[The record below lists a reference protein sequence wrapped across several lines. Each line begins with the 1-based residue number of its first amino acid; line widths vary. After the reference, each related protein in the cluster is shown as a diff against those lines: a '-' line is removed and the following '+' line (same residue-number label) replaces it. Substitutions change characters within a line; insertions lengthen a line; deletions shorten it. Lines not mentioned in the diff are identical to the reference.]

1 MLLNCCGGLKSRKNK
16 KMFEFTSISSCVTPM
31 SAARRDIL
39 SESGC
44 LQDLKASSR
53 AMDFSLSSPSLLRIS
68 AIVRYFALVLK
79 NVENLEIQN
88 SLPKAWILVFSG
100 FRGQLGSSD
109 LALELLMVWNRDV
122 LVQIFRSRWIIGPT
136 DWPRSH

>member
-1 MLLNCCGGLKSRKNK
+1 MNVTKQSDFKRNPFGMEGSISSIRNSNTVFKVWLELDIFYKNVKEKQK
-16 KMFEFTSISSCVTPM
+16 KISEFTSISSCVTPM

-68 AIVRYFALVLK
+68 AIVGFFALVVK
-79 NVENLEIQN
+79 NVENLEI
-88 SLPKAWILVFSG
+88 
-100 FRGQLGSSD
+100 
-109 LALELLMVWNRDV
+109 
-122 LVQIFRSRWIIGPT
+122 
-136 DWPRSH
+136 

>member
-1 MLLNCCGGLKSRKNK
+1 MNVTQQSDFKRNPFGMEGSISSIRNSNTVFKVWLDIFYKNVKEKQK
-16 KMFEFTSISSCVTPM
+16 KISEFTSISSCVTPM

-68 AIVRYFALVLK
+68 AIVGFFALVVK

-88 SLPKAWILVFSG
+88 S
-100 FRGQLGSSD
+100 
-109 LALELLMVWNRDV
+109 
-122 LVQIFRSRWIIGPT
+122 
-136 DWPRSH
+136 

>member
-109 LALELLMVWNRDV
+109 LALELLMV
-122 LVQIFRSRWIIGPT
+122 
-136 DWPRSH
+136 

>member
-1 MLLNCCGGLKSRKNK
+1 MEDSISSIRNSNTVFKVWLDIFYKNVKEKQK
-16 KMFEFTSISSCVTPM
+16 KIFEFTSISSCVTPM

-68 AIVRYFALVLK
+68 AIVGFFALVVK
-79 NVENLEIQN
+79 NVELGNLKFVTQ
-88 SLPKAWILVFSG
+88 SLDSSCLFWI
-100 FRGQLGSSD
+100 
-109 LALELLMVWNRDV
+109 
-122 LVQIFRSRWIIGPT
+122 
-136 DWPRSH
+136 PRSGALKRPSFGIVVMF